1 VILVATPQDSAR
13 QTAILVGLPADKMA
27 VLHSILETNGIPLKP
42 VSNANAALRH
52 IKSQEPGYLFAWRDL
67 QDTSG
72 IKLVQTLKRRYPRVL
87 GVLVGPQV
95 SSDERRNLIRLCA
108 DDYVEIDSGRG
119 HIEAI
124 IRRLIVRKETGIIG
138 RNERILQAVETV
150 ESIAQTKV
158 TVLVTGE
165 SGTGKELI
173 ARAIHQRS
181 NRRSGPF
188 VAVNCGALPEGVLE
202 SELFG
207 HEKGS
212 FTGATS
218 QRKGRFELAD
228 GGTLLLDEV
237 GEMPLATQVKLLRVL
252 EEERFMRV
260 GGSRDVHVD
269 VRVIASTNRDL
280 RQLVEEGSFRRD
292 LFYRLNVVTIHLPP
306 LRERREDIQP
316 IFLGLVQEACERNN
330 LEFGGITDDA
340 LLALEN
346 YDWPGN
352 VRELRNLAESLV
364 VLSHGKRIDLD
375 DLPEHIVRR
384 ETVHRDLPVR
394 VGRPRSE
401 VERDLLFGRLA
412 AIEERLAYLTN
423 LVRDLRGEPA
433 GVPVSAPYQPVAPA
447 EVKPPDNQSADE
459 ITIRPGTPL
468 KEVERELIEL
478 TLRKVNGNRKRAAQL
493 LGIGERTLYRRMKEY
508 NLS

>member
-1 VILVATPQDSAR
+1 VASPGGSGTS
-13 QTAILVGLPADKMA
+13 TAILVGLAPDKMA
-27 VLHSILETNGIPLKP
+27 ALQPILE
-42 VSNANAALRH
+42 SNEVTFEVMNDANAALRH
-52 IKSQEPGYLFAWRDL
+52 AKKTEPSYLFVWRDL
-67 QDTSG
+67 PLTTG
-72 IKLVQTLKRRYPRVL
+72 LKLLQTFKRRHPRVL
-87 GVLVGPQV
+87 GVLVGHHV
-95 SSDERRNLIRLCA
+95 AADERRSLIKQGA
-108 DDYVEIDSGRG
+108 DDYIEIDSGSG

-124 IRRLIVRKETGIIG
+124 IRRLMVRKETGIIG

-150 ESIAQTKV
+150 ESIARTKV
-158 TVLVTGE
+158 TVLITGE

-181 NRRSGPF
+181 NRSHGPF
-188 VAVNCGALPEGVLE
+188 IAVNCGALPEGVLE

-218 QRKGRFELAD
+218 QRKGRFEIAD

-237 GEMPLATQVKLLRVL
+237 GEMPLGTQVKLLRVL
-252 EEERFMRV
+252 EEECFMRV

-269 VRVIASTNRDL
+269 VRIIASTNRDL
-280 RQLVEEGSFRRD
+280 WQLVEEGSFRRD

-306 LRERREDIQP
+306 LRERREDIQS
-316 IFLGLVQEACERNN
+316 IFLGLVQEVCARNN

-364 VLSHGKRIDLD
+364 VLSHGKRIGLE
-375 DLPEHIVRR
+375 DLPEHIIRR
-384 ETVHRDLPVR
+384 DSVHPGLPVK
-394 VGRPRSE
+394 VGRPQRE

-423 LVRDLRGEPA
+423 LLLDVRGEPV
-433 GVPVSAPYQPVAPA
+433 GVPVSAQYQPVVPA
-447 EVKPPDNQSADE
+447 EVKPGTPHQSDE
-459 ITIRPGTPL
+459 IIIRPGTPL
-468 KEVERELIEL
+468 KQVERELIEA

-508 NLS
+508 NLT